1 MFFSPK
7 KDQNVRFPAKFQ
19 GKAHIIERQFS
30 QNVRVFMLG
39 TVCFLTGFW
48 LKQEQNV
55 RFQAD
60 FLAKPLVIER
70 QIFQNVTILYDRYI

>member
-39 TVCFLTGFW
+39 TVCFF
-48 LKQEQNV
+48 N
-55 RFQAD
+55 RF
-60 FLAKPLVIER
+60 LVKTRTKREISGR
-70 QIFQNVTILYDRYI
+70 FSGKAPCNRATNFPKRNNFI

>member
-19 GKAHIIERQFS
+19 GKVHIIELKFS

-39 TVCFLTGFW
+39 TVCYFNRFLVKTRT
-48 LKQEQNV
+48 KRE
-55 RFQAD
+55 
-60 FLAKPLVIER
+60 I
-70 QIFQNVTILYDRYI
+70 